1 MDNVYDGVILNRN
14 TDKTP
19 KSDIIFKILF
29 GDQKHPRILIHL
41 LNSIIRDPYPI
52 TEVEIKQTELSPE
65 FVGQKG
71 VRLDILAKASDGR
84 LINVEMQKFDEH
96 NMVPRSLFH
105 CAKIFSGQAVV
116 SEKYENL
123 KRTICISIMNFKLFD
138 DHRYWRKHFLTDAET
153 GEKLTD
159 LLELHFLELPKI
171 KKIPAEQ
178 SEISPILFW
187 LEFINDPESEKIK
200 DMYALEEVYSEA
212 KLVYE
217 KAIADPYVQEL
228 IRVKEKADM
237 DYKDA
242 IATAHDKGEKIGIE
256 KGEKIGIEKG
266 EKIGIEK
273 GKAEGEKKAKIET
286 ARNLIKI
293 GLSVNQ
299 ISLATGLSIEEVEAL
314 KL

>member
-1 MDNVYDGVILNRN
+1 
-14 TDKTP
+14 
-19 KSDIIFKILF
+19 
-29 GDQKHPRILIHL
+29 
-41 LNSIIRDPYPI
+41 
-52 TEVEIKQTELSPE
+52 
-65 FVGQKG
+65 
-71 VRLDILAKASDGR
+71 
-84 LINVEMQKFDEH
+84 
-96 NMVPRSLFH
+96 
-105 CAKIFSGQAVV
+105 
-116 SEKYENL
+116 
-123 KRTICISIMNFKLFD
+123 MNFKLFD
-138 DHRYWRKHFLTDAET
+138 DPRYWRKHFLTDAET

-256 KGEKIGIEKG
+256 KGEK
-266 EKIGIEK
+266 
-273 GKAEGEKKAKIET
+273 KAKIET
-286 ARNLIKI
+286 AINLIKI
-293 GLSVNQ
+293 GLSVEQ
-299 ISLATGLSIEEVEAL
+299 ISSATGLSIEEIENI
-314 KL
+314 